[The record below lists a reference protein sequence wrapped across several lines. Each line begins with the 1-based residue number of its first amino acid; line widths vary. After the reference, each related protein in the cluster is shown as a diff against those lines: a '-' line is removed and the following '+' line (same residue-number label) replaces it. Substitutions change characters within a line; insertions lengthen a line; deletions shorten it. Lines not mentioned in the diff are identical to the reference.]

1 MVAVLLGAAWMAT
14 LPAKMAW
21 FAVSPWSLIALLA
34 LLATVALPLLLRG
47 RLDRGYWGYAIFGA
61 GAVALIVVGAARE
74 VLRYVTLAGT
84 HGYDALDYRI
94 NMDWYSTALFFSTF
108 GVLGAVTLGYLL
120 TIAWQAGQTQ
130 GTYTPSPAIN
140 RLGSVAIGLL
150 VVWTAVYFGVGLF
163 VQMR

>member
-1 MVAVLLGAAWMAT
+1 MRTARIAFWT
-14 LPAKMAW
+14 
-21 FAVSPWSLIALLA
+21 SNALL
-34 LLATVALPLLLRG
+34 VA
-47 RLDRGYWGYAIFGA
+47 AI
-61 GAVALIVVGAARE
+61 
-74 VLRYVTLAGT
+74 GT